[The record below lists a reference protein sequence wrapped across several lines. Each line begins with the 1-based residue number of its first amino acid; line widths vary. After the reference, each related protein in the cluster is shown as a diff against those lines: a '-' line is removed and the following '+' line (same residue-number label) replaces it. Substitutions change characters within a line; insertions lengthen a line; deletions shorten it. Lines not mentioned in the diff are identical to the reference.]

1 MHVNRLVVTVEATHQ
16 SLQERIE
23 AATGSA
29 VRRPPPRHGR
39 ARTDAFLAATSR
51 HLAAVDEALLPVL
64 RRRLPDGEKRVKAYL
79 HQARRLELALAT
91 LKARLYGAVAASHIP
106 WEEVWDDARRELT
119 RHNDMERELVDD
131 LVLATDHDV
140 HDELAD
146 RLYRAEL
153 RAPTRAHPYLPH
165 RGALGLAA
173 RRVWAVADRFW
184 DTAEDR
190 MVPQPVRPPS
200 KEHAHDSLMAQYL
213 TGEPRFEA
221 DAPVFAHH
229 RQRGRSGAGPG
240 PGAAGR

>member
-1 MHVNRLVVTVEATHQ
+1 MHANRLVVTIEATHQ
-16 SLQERIE
+16 SLQERLE
-23 AATGSA
+23 TATQSGAHRSPA
-29 VRRPPPRHGR
+29 RDGR

-51 HLAAVDEALLPVL
+51 HLAAVDETLVPVCRRSLPQGQ
-64 RRRLPDGEKRVKAYL
+64 RRTREYV

-91 LKARLYGAVAASHIP
+91 LKARLYGAMAASHIP

-119 RHNDMERELVDD
+119 RHNDLEGD
-131 LVLATDHDV
+131 LVHDLV
-140 HDELAD
+140 HSVDPVIHDGLAD

-153 RAPTRAHPYLPH
+153 RAPTRAHPYIPH
-165 RGALGLAA
+165 GGPLGSAA
-173 RRVWAVADRFW
+173 RRLWAVADRFW

-213 TGEPRFEA
+213 TGEPRFDA

-229 RQRGRSGAGPG
+229 RSR
-240 PGAAGR
+240 